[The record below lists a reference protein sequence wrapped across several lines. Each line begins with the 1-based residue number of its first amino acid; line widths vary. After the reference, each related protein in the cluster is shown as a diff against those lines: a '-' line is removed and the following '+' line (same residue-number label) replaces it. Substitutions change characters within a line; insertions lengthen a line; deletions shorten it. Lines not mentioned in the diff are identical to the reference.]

1 VRLQSPR
8 LARTAT
14 LLLVL
19 AVLAA
24 SGAAFAISEGLK
36 VQRAAVTAVR
46 VDKIFSPV
54 CRCPQ
59 ARAVIGFKLTRSDR
73 VTLGMVDSKGEL
85 VRTLVHRRLF
95 SRGAK
100 HFTWNGRDDDG
111 TLVPEGSYRPRIR
124 LQRTDRTYLLP
135 NPIKVDMTPPRIRVH
150 SVSPR
155 VISPDG
161 DGRSDILHVRYRISE
176 RAHAL
181 LYVAGRQTARTKFQ
195 RRQDNVNWYGRL
207 DGRRLPPGT
216 YRLGLAAVD
225 LAGNRSRLVPAGT
238 VRIRYVALPSR
249 SFPVRPNRKLTIPVS
264 TDAAHVRYT
273 LRRGASV
280 VVSGSSKP
288 RLRLHAPKKP
298 GRYVLVIEE
307 AGHKAVA
314 AVVVAK
320 R

>member
-1 VRLQSPR
+1 

-36 VQRAAVTAVR
+36 VQRAAVTAVH

-59 ARAVIGFKLTRSDR
+59 ARAAIGFKLTRSDR
-73 VTLGMVDSKGEL
+73 VTLGVVDSKGEL

-111 TLVPEGSYRPRIR
+111 TLVPEGSYRPRIK

-135 NPIKVDMTPPRIRVH
+135 NPIKLDMTVPRIRVR

-155 VISPDG
+155 IISPDG

-176 RAHAL
+176 HAHAL
-181 LYVAGRQTARTKFQ
+181 LYVAGRQAARTKFQ
-195 RRQDNVNWYGRL
+195 RLQDNVNWYGRL

-216 YRLGLAAVD
+216 YRLALAAVD
-225 LAGNRSRLVPAGT
+225 LAGNPSKLVPAGT
-238 VRIRYVALPSR
+238 VRIRYVTLPARAFTALQR
-249 SFPVRPNRKLTIPVS
+249 STLTVPVS
-264 TDAAHVRYT
+264 TDAASVRYV
-273 LRRGASV
+273 LRRGASIV
-280 VVSGSSKP
+280 ASGSSKP
-288 RLRLHAPKKP
+288 RLELRLPKKP
-298 GRYVLVIEE
+298 GRYVLVVE
-307 AGHKAVA
+307 AVGHRA
-314 AVVVAK
+314 AAAIVVKK

>member
-1 VRLQSPR
+1 LAGRFSTR
-8 LARTAT
+8 TTRIAALARTAT

-36 VQRAAVTAVR
+36 VQRAAVTAVH
-46 VDKIFSPV
+46 VDKIFSPG
-54 CRCPQ
+54 CPCPH
-59 ARAVIGFKLTRSDR
+59 ARAGIRFKLTSSDR
-73 VTLGMVDSKGEL
+73 VPRRMVDSKGEL

-135 NPIKVDMTPPRIRVH
+135 NPIKVDMTPPRIKVH
-150 SVSPR
+150 SASPR

-161 DGRSDILHVRYRISE
+161 DGRSHGLRVRYRISE

-216 YRLGLAAVD
+216 YRLALAAVD
-225 LAGNRSRLVPAGT
+225 LAGNRSKLVPAGAG
-238 VRIRYVALPSR
+238 RLRYVALPSR
-249 SFPVRPNRKLTIPVS
+249 GFRGRPQGMVAIPVS
-264 TDAAHVRYT
+264 PAAAH
-273 LRRGASV
+273 RRLTPPPGA
-280 VVSGSSKP
+280 
-288 RLRLHAPKKP
+288 RR
-298 GRYVLVIEE
+298 
-307 AGHKAVA
+307 
-314 AVVVAK
+314 
-320 R
+320 